1 MTSFG
6 VARVAATALVAAR
19 LARTIRAAPP
29 ISVDA
34 VHGSPTISVVIPARD
49 EADRLARTIR
59 AAPPISVDAV
69 HGSPTISVVIPA
81 RDEAD
86 RLGDAVASVVGGRS
100 VIEVIVVDDESS
112 DATADV
118 AQASGARVV
127 EAPPRPPGWAG
138 KPWAIQCGVAAAT
151 GEWVVTL
158 DADTRA
164 DPNLPA
170 VVVARAQCDA
180 LDLLTVA
187 ARFRNGT
194 PPARWLQAAMIATL
208 VYRFGA
214 PGTPAR
220 ATRVLANGQCMTFR
234 RADFLE
240 RGGFRPVASS
250 PVEDVALAR
259 HAAHAGLRV
268 AFLDASAL
276 LAVEAYPTL
285 RTTWQG
291 WGRSLGL
298 PGVQAG
304 LSRAVDVLV
313 LALTMPVPLARMAMR
328 QADVVDLVALA
339 LRVGTLA
346 GMRRAV
352 ERRDAAYWL
361 SPLAD
366 APALVA
372 MTIGGFRS
380 TQTWRGR
387 SYVLRRGPGRTAR
400 R

>member
-1 MTSFG
+1 MTPFG
-6 VARVAATALVAAR
+6 VIRVAATALVAAR
-19 LARTIRAAPP
+19 LTRTIRAAPP
-29 ISVDA
+29 ISVGT
-34 VHGSPTISVVIPARD
+34 VHGST
-49 EADRLARTIR
+49 
-59 AAPPISVDAV
+59 
-69 HGSPTISVVIPA
+69 TISVVIPA

-86 RLGDAVASVVGGRS
+86 RLGGAVASVVAGRS

-118 AQASGARVV
+118 ARASGARVLA
-127 EAPPRPPGWAG
+127 APPRPPGWAG
-138 KPWAIQCGVAAAT
+138 KPWAIQCGVAAAA
-151 GEWVVTL
+151 GEWIVTL

-170 VVVARAQCDA
+170 AVVARAESDA

-187 ARFRNGT
+187 GRLRNGSS
-194 PPARWLQAAMIATL
+194 PARWLQTAMIATL

-220 ATRVLANGQCMTFR
+220 STRVLANGQCMTFR
-234 RADFLE
+234 RTDFLE
-240 RGGFRPVASS
+240 RGGFRSVASS

-259 HAAHAGLRV
+259 HTARAGRRV

-276 LAVEAYPTL
+276 LAVDAYPTL

-298 PGVQAG
+298 PGVQSG
-304 LSRAVDVLV
+304 TSRAVDVAV
-313 LALTMPVPLARMAMR
+313 LALTMPVPLARVALR
-328 QADVVDLVALA
+328 RADVVDVIALA
-339 LRVGTLA
+339 LRLGTLA

-352 ERRDAAYWL
+352 ERRDVAYWL

-366 APALVA
+366 APALA
-372 MTIGGFRS
+372 ALAIGGFRKA
-380 TQTWRGR
+380 QTWRGR
-387 SYVLRRGPGRTAR
+387 PYVLRHGPGRTAR